1 MLDSK
6 PRYLSFID
14 IAFEVTRILPDYS
27 SKYSNKIFTQKQLM
41 TLYLL
46 KQKSKLSYEEFID
59 DFKTRDS
66 AIADLQLK
74 KVPSPSTLKMFVK
87 RVDHKAFEEMIVSC
101 IQLTKKRNLET
112 AVDGTGFQLED
123 GSYSYLKRLG
133 LATKKRKNIKLSGCV
148 ETSKHLFLSVKIRKK
163 NRHDNIDFKP
173 LIKKAK
179 KGLNK
184 TNKKIKVNTGDKAYD
199 CEEDH
204 EFAEQEG
211 IEHIAPIRDVKKRGN
226 KIHGRHRKKLAK
238 RFPEKKYHRRSI
250 IENMFFCVKRLCGN
264 VVRAKKWAMQKK
276 EMLGKILT
284 YNIHRLVQLLRV

>member
-1 MLDSK
+1 MLNSK

-14 IAFEVTRILPDYS
+14 ITYEVSKKLPDYS
-27 SKYSNKIFTQKQLM
+27 SKFSNKIFTQKQLM
-41 TLYLL
+41 SLCIL
-46 KQKSKLSYEEFID
+46 KIKSKLSYEEFID

-87 RVDHKAFEEMIVSC
+87 RVDFRIFEEMIIDC

-112 AVDGTGFQLED
+112 AIDGTGFQLED

-133 LATKKRKNIKLSGCV
+133 IATKKRKNIKLSGCV
-148 ETSKHLFLSVKIRKK
+148 ETSKHLFLSVRVRKK

-179 KGLNK
+179 KGLK
-184 TNKKIKVNTGDKAYD
+184 ETDKRIIVNTGDKAYD
-199 CEEDH
+199 CEDNH
-204 EFAEQEG
+204 KFAEQEG
-211 IEHIAPIRDVKKRGN
+211 FEHIAPIRDVKKRGN

-264 VVRAKKWAMQKK
+264 VVRAKKWIMQKK
-276 EMLGKILT
+276 EMLGKILA

>member
-1 MLDSK
+1 MILVK

-14 IAFEVTRILPDYS
+14 IAFEVTKILPSYS
-27 SKYSNKIFTQKQLM
+27 SKYSNKIFTQRQLM

-66 AIADLQLK
+66 AIADLGLK
-74 KVPSPSTLKMFVK
+74 RVPSPSTLKMFAK
-87 RVDHKAFEEMIVSC
+87 RINHKLFEEMIINC

-133 LATKKRKNIKLSGCV
+133 LSTKKRKNMKLSGCA

-163 NRHDNIDFKP
+163 NRHDNVDFKP
-173 LIKKAK
+173 LIKRAK
-179 KGLNK
+179 KGLKK
-184 TNKKIKVNTGDKAYD
+184 TDRKITVNTGDKAYD

-211 IEHIAPIRDVKKRGN
+211 FKHIAPIRDVKKKGN

-238 RFPEKKYHRRSI
+238 KFPEKKYHRRSI

-264 VVRAKKWAMQKK
+264 VIRAKKWIMQKR
-276 EMLGKILT
+276 EMLAKILT